1 MNRETVYGGLS
12 NAAWGYFFLH
22 IDFNLGVNQTSVNV
36 LPRFVGW
43 LLQIGRASCRERV

>member
-1 MNRETVYGGLS
+1 MNRETVYRGLS

-36 LPRFVGW
+36 LPRRSEERRVGKE
-43 LLQIGRASCRERV
+43 CRL